1 MIEYIGRTSHTA
13 ELWRING
20 IEVQLLHKT
29 GHKTEETERI
39 IQSVET
45 YLTEELYRSGS
56 CLLTDAFLYLGGLP
70 FVRVCMAFKDMFLAC
85 YAYFAESWAEDWRRG
100 KERLHSK
107 DIGYF
112 YVFRRMLESKGPV
125 VYDFRYLLEGTEW
138 GPLFCEIND
147 RAFAEVW
154 GPLVHAKAEAGE
166 SLSDIAYRVG
176 HIRAWE
182 YLKGTGSADE
192 YLTRLT
198 HAFTERREK
207 LSMAKLYHAIFGE
220 GTKQEQEI
228 TDRDPLFR
236 ECFYREEAVQLETL
250 PQGNR
255 AVIRSDSDMWILYE
269 ARGKELLSLTLDFGA
284 IPEAGMRQEV
294 RSYYRYRFTG
304 SIPIRDRSLGM
315 LTRAI
320 CLMKEH
326 NSAIHFFADITVA
339 DVKALQTKLEN
350 ESIAQTSI
358 TGTISLCRTV
368 IAYLTGSFREDGLK
382 TPVPRS
388 NPFDRLRFVNSG
400 NYAKSTPYIP
410 DSVMERMNAVR
421 DELDSQDRLL
431 FRLMAETGMRAK
443 EAAMLEEDCLSD
455 ARYDGWVCLS
465 YIPYKTLKARR
476 ANAIPDRH
484 KVYIS
489 PDLASEIREYADS
502 TLPLREEYDLPYIFL
517 KQKHGRISS
526 MVNMSD
532 FALRINRLIREHDIR
547 DDTGALWTYT
557 NRQCRKTLVVGMIE
571 NHATTDELVYQ
582 LGHLSRSTV
591 AKYYAEVR
599 TVRLAELN
607 SKFFRDKFDALITA
621 DQLTEFTE
629 EERRQLY
636 VDFRLGLRRVEMG
649 LCLRKDSASPC
660 VNTASMIHC
669 ASCPKLCTGKK
680 YLAHWKELLASAD
693 QALGRLEEGYIRE
706 GLTDYREYAE
716 YIREKNLADAYRN
729 LTERLEGG
737 DEA

>member
-1 MIEYIGRTSHTA
+1 MIEYIGRTSNTA

-20 IEVQLLHKT
+20 IEAQLLHKV
-29 GHKTEETERI
+29 GHKTPETERI
-39 IQSVET
+39 IRSVEM

-56 CLLTDAFLYLGGLP
+56 ALLTDAFLYLGGLP
-70 FVRVCMAFKDMFLAC
+70 FVRVCMAFKDKFLAC
-85 YAYFAESWAEDWRRG
+85 YAYFAEAWAEDWKRG
-100 KERLHSK
+100 EERLHSK
-107 DIGYF
+107 DVGYF
-112 YVFRRMLESKGPV
+112 YVFRRMLPV

-138 GPLFCEIND
+138 GPLFCGIND
-147 RAFAEVW
+147 RVFAEVW
-154 GPLVHAKAEAGE
+154 EPLVHVKAENGE

-176 HIRAWE
+176 HVRAWE
-182 YLKGTGSADE
+182 YLKGTGLAEE
-192 YLTRLT
+192 YLTRVT

-207 LSMAKLYHAIFGE
+207 LSMTKLYHAIFGE
-220 GTKQEQEI
+220 GAKCEQEI
-228 TDRDPLFR
+228 TDWDPLFR
-236 ECFYREEAVQLETL
+236 ESYYREEAVQLEVL

-255 AVIRSDSDMWILYE
+255 AVIRSDSDVWILYE
-269 ARGKELLSLTLDFGA
+269 SRGKELLSLTLDFGA

-294 RSYYRYRFTG
+294 RSYYRYRFMG
-304 SIPIRDRSLGM
+304 SIPIRDRTLGG
-315 LTRAI
+315 LVRALRLI
-320 CLMKEH
+320 RER
-326 NSAIHFFADITVA
+326 NPSVHFFADIDFS
-339 DVKALQTKLEN
+339 DVKTLQMRLEQ
-350 ESIAQTSI
+350 EKISQTMI
-358 TGTISLCRTV
+358 TATISICRSV
-368 IAYLTGSFREDGLK
+368 IVYLTGSFREEVLK

-400 NYAKSTPYIP
+400 HYANSTPYIP
-410 DSVMERMNAVR
+410 DSVMHRINTVR
-421 DELDSQDRLL
+421 DELNPQDRLL
-431 FRLMAETGMRAK
+431 FRLMSETGMRAK
-443 EAAMLEEDCLSD
+443 EAVMLEEDCLSD
-455 ARYDGWVCLS
+455 ARYDGWVCLK
-465 YIPYKTLKARR
+465 YIPYKTLAARR
-476 ANAIPDRH
+476 ANAIPDWH

-489 PDLASEIREYADS
+489 ADLAREIREYAAS
-502 TLPLREEYDLPYIFL
+502 TLPLREEYGLPYIFL
-517 KQKHGRISS
+517 KPKRGRISS
-526 MVNMSD
+526 MVNMSG
-532 FALRINRLIREHDIR
+532 FTIRINRLIRKHDIC
-547 DDTGALWTYT
+547 DDTGMLWTYT

-649 LCLRKDSASPC
+649 LCLRRDSASPC
-660 VNTASMIHC
+660 ANTASMIHC
-669 ASCPKLCTGKK
+669 VNCPKLCTGRK
-680 YLAHWKELLASAD
+680 YLAHWKELLSSAD
-693 QALGRLEEGYIRE
+693 QALGLLEEGYVRE

-729 LTERLEGG
+729 LVERLEGG